1 MTITVLPNAK
11 RLHYNKYAIKASLQ
25 YPHVT
30 VLRRP
35 LSVSQLIKIL
45 AYRKQEM
52 DKTLDKNVN
61 TFQMMQ
67 YYNVQPITEEIKIE
81 LSVMLLWLN
90 ENDIRYSVRTVGWYE
105 TRDTDQITIY
115 TNNQEYVDEFLT
127 LSGVNKEI
135 TYSKQHPY
143 EIKQLQ
149 TKYKFRIY
157 FKHIE
162 LSAETKNAILS
173 FVEANKD
180 SVNIAKATKSFLKS
194 TVRKFAQTSHFIDF
208 ADSKAFTFIAMI
220 APDLLGKKYNLVN

>member
-11 RLHYNKYAIKASLQ
+11 RLFYNKYAIKASLQ

-35 LSVSQLIKIL
+35 LSVNQLIKLL

-52 DKTLDKNVN
+52 DKTLNKNASA
-61 TFQMMQ
+61 FQMMQ
-67 YYNVQPITEEIKIE
+67 HYNVAPITEDIKIE
-81 LSVMLLWLN
+81 LSVLLMWLN
-90 ENDIRYSVRTVGWYE
+90 ENNIRYSVRTVGWYE

-135 TYSKQHPY
+135 THSKQNPY

-149 TKYKFRIY
+149 TKYKFRV
-157 FKHIE
+157 FLKHMIVND
-162 LSAETKNAILS
+162 ETKAAILS
-173 FVEANKD
+173 FIETNKD
-180 SVNIAKATKSFLKS
+180 TVNIAKATRYFLNSKH
-194 TVRKFAQTSHFIDF
+194 REYAQTSYFIDF
-208 ADSKAFTFIAMI
+208 ADAKAFTFIAMI
-220 APDLLGKKYNLVN
+220 APELLGKKYNIVN